1 MPTLT
6 KTSHKKRSAPSSSH
20 RGPKPK
26 KVHIET
32 PSAAKQEKKRSR
44 PVTAPPVVVD
54 DPDSGNDDD
63 EDHEGDSF
71 GDEGDWVDEDDGG
84 GGGDDDDFLGDEAEP
99 MDEDEPTKLPTITTK
114 DPNGVFTPSLIL
126 SDLLTQLSPTPAA
139 RESHKAQKLL
149 TEQRRAAK
157 PHSSLLV
164 DAKRVWSL
172 ARQKNNI
179 TTAERQTH
187 VRDLMGVIR
196 GHVKDIVFK
205 HDASRIVQTVV
216 KYGGQKERDE
226 VAVELKGKYKDLAQ
240 NKYSKVFFPFT
251 LRSSSSLFLQV
262 KYKTVPG
269 DEIDSTL
276 SGSSG
281 IYPAGVPDA
290 CPAPTP
296 PPGSHVRSCRCI

>member
-20 RGPKPK
+20 GGPKPK
-26 KVHIET
+26 KAHLET
-32 PSAAKQEKKRSR
+32 HAAAKPEKKRSR
-44 PVTAPPVVVD
+44 PVTAPPVVAD
-54 DPDSGNDDD
+54 DPDSGDDD
-63 EDHEGDSF
+63 EDHEDDSF
-71 GDEGDWVDEDDGG
+71 GNEADWVDEEDGG
-84 GGGDDDDFLGDEAEP
+84 EGGDDDDFLGDQAGP
-99 MDEDEPTKLPTITTK
+99 MDEDEPVKPPTIPTK
-114 DPNGVFTPSLIL
+114 DPNGMTTTPTPPSR
-126 SDLLTQLSPTPAA
+126 SLTQPSRPPAS
-139 RESHKAQKLL
+139 RESHKAQKVL

-157 PHSSLLV
+157 PHSSLLA

-240 NKYSKVFFPFT
+240 NKYSKVCFFYFA
-251 LRSSSSLFLQV
+251 LCSFSYRR
-262 KYKTVPG
+262 
-269 DEIDSTL
+269 I
-276 SGSSG
+276 
-281 IYPAGVPDA
+281 
-290 CPAPTP
+290 
-296 PPGSHVRSCRCI
+296 